1 MQPIVLLSRERKAC
15 AAECGSKRRWFT
27 ARMMR
32 ACNSGLMCGS
42 PFMTRLT
49 LLTDTPALAA
59 TSRMVARAGWAW
71 RNDIAGLLKHR
82 HSGVVEIL
90 ARSGNDIQEKH
101 LQKLALNNRFRAS
114 MGTFPRN

>member
-1 MQPIVLLSRERKAC
+1 MQPIVLLSRERNAC

-49 LLTDTPALAA
+49 LLTDTPAWAA
-59 TSRMVARAGWAW
+59 TSRIVARAGCAW
-71 RNDIAGLLKHR
+71 RNGIAGL
-82 HSGVVEIL
+82 
-90 ARSGNDIQEKH
+90 
-101 LQKLALNNRFRAS
+101 
-114 MGTFPRN
+114 P